1 MSRDG
6 GRGPGRRP
14 CTSTWCRWQG
24 RDRRRR
30 RMLVQLMRRFR
41 MLMWLSKV
49 DASQVRVISLKC
61 RSLRVVAPPQRRRFA
76 GSGGRA
82 WLRKLLR
89 SAWLRCLTRVVAP
102 PQRRRFAGGRAPCA
116 HNSYIAT
123 LQHAHEKMRG
133 KAGEIRGCES
143 ESDIL
148 PHMSND

>member
-49 DASQVRVISLKC
+49 DASQVISLKS

-102 PQRRRFAGGRAPCA
+102 AVAEERRRFAVARGSAMRNVNEFVPVYERFKTSTMSHA
-116 HNSYIAT
+116 NST
-123 LQHAHEKMRG
+123 RG
-133 KAGEIRGCES
+133 HVDVFLLWDHR
-143 ESDIL
+143 
-148 PHMSND
+148 

>member
-49 DASQVRVISLKC
+49 DASQVISLKC
-61 RSLRVVAPPQRRRFA
+61 HNLRVVAPPQRRRFA
-76 GSGGRA
+76 GSGGRE

-143 ESDIL
+143 ESDIV

>member
-30 RMLVQLMRRFR
+30 RMLVQLMRRFQ

-61 RSLRVVAPPQRRRFA
+61 RSLRVVAPPQRKRFA

-89 SAWLRCLTRVVAP
+89 SAWLRCLTRVVAAVAEEIC
-102 PQRRRFAGGRAPCA
+102 RCGSAMRYCNIDMR
-116 HNSYIAT
+116 NN
-123 LQHAHEKMRG
+123 EKMRG